1 MKIET
6 KEQLLTWI
14 EEVRQEKGISM
25 NQAGIRTEGIS
36 QSQWHRFIH
45 KEREPTWD
53 HLYAMAK
60 AVGIR
65 IHVSARLS

>member
-1 MKIET
+1 MKIDT

-14 EEVRQEKGISM
+14 EEVRQEKGITR
-25 NQAGIRTEGIS
+25 NQAAIKADGVS
-36 QSQWHRFIH
+36 QSQWHRFVH
-45 KEREPTWD
+45 NEREPTWD

>member
-1 MKIET
+1 MKIDT
-6 KEQLLTWI
+6 KEQLLSWI
-14 EEVRQEKGISM
+14 EQVRQEKGVPL
-25 NQAGIRTEGIS
+25 NQAAIQAEGIS

-60 AVGIR
+60 SVGIR
-65 IHVSARLS
+65 IHVSARLG

>member
-1 MKIET
+1 MKIDT
-6 KEQLLTWI
+6 KEQLLNWI
-14 EEVRQEKGISM
+14 EQVREAKSITL
-25 NQAGIRTEGIS
+25 NQAAIKAEGIS

-60 AVGIR
+60 SVGIR

>member
-1 MKIET
+1 VKIDT
-6 KEQLLTWI
+6 KEQLLSWI
-14 EEVRQEKGISM
+14 EQVREAKGVTL
-25 NQAGIRTEGIS
+25 NQAAIKAEGIS

-60 AVGIR
+60 SVGIR
-65 IHVSARLS
+65 IHVSARLG

>member
-1 MKIET
+1 VKIDT
-6 KEQLLTWI
+6 KEQLLNWI
-14 EEVRQEKGISM
+14 EQVREAKSITL
-25 NQAGIRTEGIS
+25 NQAAIKAEGIS

-60 AVGIR
+60 SVGIR